1 MFASEP
7 MADVYR
13 VSLLGEMLDRF
24 DELIGQGMTHMAAV
38 SRVQREFIN
47 IARRMHDEGFTL
59 LNETYG
65 KRSAVW
71 PNMTEDEA
79 ARYIEQSS
87 ECAHKKSMGIAMLS
101 GSVGILYL
109 ALGILGRT
117 PLSSTLGALGM
128 FAAVGVGVYSIC
140 AAGKPDDAERVSKGR
155 FSLDPKLRKKLRALK
170 NLQEKKARKRRAKG
184 IAVCAMCL
192 LPAFIAQMLGFYQAQ
207 AELFGIAGLFAMV
220 GYGVYEILMANKES
234 KAAGELLGR
243 IDGNA

>member
-38 SRVQREFIN
+38 SRVQLEFSN

-65 KRSAVW
+65 TRSSVW
-71 PNMTEDEA
+71 PRMTEKEA

-101 GSVGILYL
+101 GS
-109 ALGILGRT
+109 LGILF
-117 PLSSTLGALGM
+117 LAQSVFLNTLFGAMIGSAGM
-128 FAAVGVGVYSIC
+128 FAAVGVGVYLIC
-140 AAGKPDDAERVSKGR
+140 AAGKPDDAERVKKGR
-155 FSLDPKLRKKLRALK
+155 FTLDPKLRKKLRQLK
-170 NLQEKKARKRRAKG
+170 GLQEKKGRKRRAKG
-184 IAVCAMCL
+184 IAVCATCL
-192 LPAFIAQMLGFYQAQ
+192 LPAVIGLMFGFD
-207 AELFGIAGLFAMV
+207 EGVLLGIAGLFAMV
-220 GYGVYEILMANKES
+220 GFGVYEIVMANKES

-243 IDGNA
+243 NDGK